1 MEAMAFLRDFIERV
15 KTFCAT
21 VLDYCRDFGRKL
33 FSLGRGKDGEGF
45 LSGGIQNLIPR
56 GKRLIVII
64 CAACAFALAVGI
76 GAVLARK
83 ADKEGRPVPPEGSW
97 QFAIPLEEIFLPDE
111 PDFIPGVLLGRERRA
126 SWTDQDAAIF
136 WQDPL
141 KEGEERWREKIET
154 AIDEFLER
162 VP

>member
-15 KTFCAT
+15 KTFCES
-21 VLDYCRDFGRKL
+21 VLDYCKDFGRKL
-33 FSLGRGKDGEGF
+33 FSLGKGKDGSSF
-45 LSGGIQNLIPR
+45 QNLIPR

-64 CAACAFALAVGI
+64 CAVCAFAVAVGI
-76 GAVLARK
+76 GAAFARK
-83 ADKEGRPVPPEGSW
+83 ADKEERPVLTEGNW
-97 QFAIPLEEIFLPDE
+97 QFTVPPEEIFLPDE
-111 PDFIPGVLLGRERRA
+111 PDFIPSVLLGREKRT
-126 SWTDQDAAIF
+126 SWTSQDAAIF

>member
-1 MEAMAFLRDFIERV
+1 MEVMAFLRDFIERV
-15 KTFCAT
+15 KTFCAS
-21 VLDYCRDFGRKL
+21 VLDYCRDFGRRL
-33 FSLGRGKDGEGF
+33 FSLGKGKDGGAF
-45 LSGGIQNLIPR
+45 QNLIPR
-56 GKRLIVII
+56 RKRLIILI
-64 CAACAFALAVGI
+64 CAVCAFAVAVGI
-76 GAVLARK
+76 GAAFAGK
-83 ADKEGRPVPPEGSW
+83 TDKEERPVLPEGSR
-97 QFAIPLEEIFLPDE
+97 QFAVPPEEIFLPDE

-126 SWTDQDAAIF
+126 SWTDQDAAVF

>member
-1 MEAMAFLRDFIERV
+1 MAFLRDLFERV
-15 KTFCAT
+15 KTFCAS

-33 FSLGRGKDGEGF
+33 FSPERGKGKE
-45 LSGGIQNLIPR
+45 SGGFQNLIPR
-56 GKRLIVII
+56 GKRLIVIL
-64 CAACAFALAVGI
+64 CAVCAFAVAVGI
-76 GAVLARK
+76 GAAFARK
-83 ADKEGRPVPPEGSW
+83 TDKEERPVLPEGNRQFAVPPED
-97 QFAIPLEEIFLPDE
+97 IFLPDE
-111 PDFIPGVLLGRERRA
+111 PDFIPGVLLGREKRT
-126 SWTDQDAAIF
+126 SWTDQDAVIF